1 MTDTKPPAM
10 DRPRPWEP
18 GFFAALRSGLSV
30 AACGP
35 RARWRFWCPDS
46 AAGTPDW
53 CSRGCRRWW
62 GGSRSTGRVVRR
74 RRGARTVAT
83 EWPDRFLEALAETSN
98 VTAAAWRA
106 RVVPGKAYALRRE
119 DPGFAA
125 RWLAALTEGY
135 QHLEMEV
142 LGYLRDPEPKHKMDV
157 ASALRLLA
165 AHRETVARERA
176 FREEEEDEQAVFD
189 RIDTFIDDMRN
200 RRAANALILAHDPA
214 PEIVPESTPEPV
226 LESRDHEPV

>member
-1 MTDTKPPAM
+1 MTETKPPAK

-30 AACGP
+30 AAAARLTGIHP
-35 RARWRFWCPDS
+35 TTVYSRA
-46 AAGTPDW
+46 
-53 CSRGCRRWW
+53 
-62 GGSRSTGRVVRR
+62 STNPAFLQRYQDTRTAIGRVVRR

-200 RRAANALILAHDPA
+200 RRAANALILAHDGA
-214 PEIVPESTPEPV
+214 PEIGAESTPEPV
-226 LESRDHEPV
+226 LESRDHDPV